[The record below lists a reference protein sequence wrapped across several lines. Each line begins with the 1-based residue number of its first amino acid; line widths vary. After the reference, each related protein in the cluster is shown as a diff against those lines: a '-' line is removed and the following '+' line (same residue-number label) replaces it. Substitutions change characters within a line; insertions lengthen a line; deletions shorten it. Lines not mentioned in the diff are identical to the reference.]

1 MSRSFYLGSDH
12 SGFEMKEALK
22 EHMAAQ
28 QLKVTDL
35 GCFTNETVD
44 YPDIAREVC
53 EKLAESPNALGILVC
68 GTGIG
73 MMMTAN
79 KRKGIR
85 AAVCTNEL
93 MATSARLHN
102 DANVL
107 CLGAKVVD
115 IETAKKIL
123 DVFVKTEFEGEEKH
137 VRRLKKMEEGYNPED
152 CC

>member
-1 MSRSFYLGSDH
+1 
-12 SGFEMKEALK
+12 
-22 EHMAAQ
+22 MAAQ

-35 GCFTNETVD
+35 GCFTNESVD

-85 AAVCTNEL
+85 AAVCTN
-93 MATSARLHN
+93 
-102 DANVL
+102 
-107 CLGAKVVD
+107 G
-115 IETAKKIL
+115 
-123 DVFVKTEFEGEEKH
+123 
-137 VRRLKKMEEGYNPED
+137 
-152 CC
+152 